1 MISIITSTIRDNCI
15 ENVFENYRRQDWNEK
30 ELIIILNND
39 DMYSEIWFKMAR
51 KHENVFVYRIEEEA
65 TLGDCLNFG
74 IEKARY
80 DFIAKFDDDDYYG
93 PSYLSQSMNALSS
106 SDEIGIVGKN
116 SYYIY
121 FAEDKQLYQPK
132 TDEAGFVDHVSGATM
147 FFKREVWEK
156 IKFRKRNRAE
166 DYFFINDVLNAGY
179 KIYSTN
185 KHNFAVI
192 RKNEKYHTWKQSN
205 QELKQDG
212 ERIGFQKHFKEIVDK
227 IHEEGSSAS

>member
-1 MISIITSTIRDNCI
+1 MISIITSTTRDRCI
-15 ENVFENYRRQDWNEK
+15 ENVFENYMRQDWKEK

-80 DFIAKFDDDDYYG
+80 DYIAKFDDDDYYG
-93 PSYLSQSMNALSS
+93 PSYLSQSMEAFSI
-106 SDEIGIVGKN
+106 SDEIGVVGKN
-116 SYYIY
+116 SYYFY
-121 FAEDKQLYQPK
+121 FTEDKQLYQPT
-132 TDEAGFVDHVSGATM
+132 TDEPGFCDHVSGATL

-156 IKFRKRNRAE
+156 VKFRKRNRAE
-166 DYFFINDVLNAGY
+166 DYFFIHDVLNAGY

-185 KHNFAVI
+185 KQNFTVI
-192 RKNEKYHTWKQSN
+192 RNREKYHTWKQSN
-205 QELKQDG
+205 EEIKQNG
-212 ERIGFQKHFKEIVDK
+212 QLITFKKHFREIVDK
-227 IHEEGSSAS
+227 QGDGSPAS